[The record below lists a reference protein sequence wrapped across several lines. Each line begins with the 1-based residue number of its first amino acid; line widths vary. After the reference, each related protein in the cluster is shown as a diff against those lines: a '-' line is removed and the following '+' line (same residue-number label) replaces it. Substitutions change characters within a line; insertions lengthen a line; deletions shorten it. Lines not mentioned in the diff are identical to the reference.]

1 MISGPVVAVAKK
13 VSAFLDEHKVPHA
26 IAGGM
31 AVSVHGHPRMTADVD
46 ILVPSSALKS
56 IQQLGKTT
64 PVSGFL
70 SGVSVSV
77 DGIDVAFLFLG
88 EGLDSDDIRSPDH
101 FAGLPVVRVE
111 ALVLMKL
118 GAGRAQDTADIVHLL
133 KAGKVPIAGVEKRL
147 SEEEREHFKQVI
159 EMARLE
165 KAGKTKEARRIFFAL
180 RRLDPRVAERF
191 ALDLFAMSNLRPSDT
206 GVEGAIIWV
215 STGEFGGADAQDG
228 PRMKVLPGTT
238 LTPESRDKAVSVRLT
253 PASGRGRQ
261 AARHDQEAGGRVRE
275 REPRHAPRLL
285 ERGTEHAR
293 DAGRA
298 HPRVA

>member
-1 MISGPVVAVAKK
+1 MESVRTRSEANPKRFGPP
-13 VSAFLDEHKVPHA
+13 E
-26 IAGGM
+26 
-31 AVSVHGHPRMTADVD
+31 
-46 ILVPSSALKS
+46 
-56 IQQLGKTT
+56 
-64 PVSGFL
+64 VSGDQGAPL
-70 SGVSVSV
+70 EYPGPR
-77 DGIDVAFLFLG
+77 GRLLPLLLPRVA
-88 EGLDSDDIRSPDH
+88 
-101 FAGLPVVRVE
+101 RVQRD
-111 ALVLMKL
+111 
-118 GAGRAQDTADIVHLL
+118 AGRAPHRAAV
-133 KAGKVPIAGVEKRL
+133 AGNPGSASSAPRAFGGGCVG
-147 SEEEREHFKQVI
+147 
-159 EMARLE
+159 LE
-165 KAGKTKEARRIFFAL
+165 DGSGCRRMTDLFARRFAG
-180 RRLDPRVAERF
+180 
-191 ALDLFAMSNLRPSDT
+191 DLFAMSNLRPSDT